1 MKKRECPSCAMMV
14 EATRKTCPICQYEF
28 PEQGSIIK
36 WIAILLILAMI
47 FGYFFLDRLF

>member
-14 EATRKTCPICQYEF
+14 ETSRKTCPICKYEF
-28 PEQGSIIK
+28 PEQEPAVK

-47 FGYFFLDRLF
+47 FGFFFLDRFF